1 MRSFT
6 YRTDDKQIIAASKLN
21 MSSNKQQK
29 EVELFLSQCGLLQY
43 FKVFIEEGFERI
55 ESVKYICF

>member
-1 MRSFT
+1 
-6 YRTDDKQIIAASKLN
+6 